1 MLPFRRLY
9 AYMPWTSSRRV
20 LHKFVDAFRAR
31 FIVSYLMSRLFCKG
45 LFARVRGMRLA
56 DKYLHGPD
64 GDRRRLLAAPDRRS
78 GNRHRSVCRIAR
90 VSRATD
96 IGLWLVRNISD
107 KGMMLQTS
115 VDVGGG
121 EDVEI
126 ALSEDTVV
134 SGRIVWAGDGLCGIV
149 FSEPIDVEETL
160 ADLARQQQSEGYR
173 ALRLPV
179 DAEAMLI
186 TASDAFPIDL
196 VDISKNGAGF
206 RCRTLLE
213 PGQLINLVLPGD
225 GERRSALVRWVADGR
240 GGLWFTS
247 PLPRQTL
254 ESVERFRPKT

>member
-1 MLPFRRLY
+1 MHTCLGPAHA
-9 AYMPWTSSRRV
+9 AYDVIRECIRGDIV
-20 LHKFVDAFRAR
+20 
-31 FIVSYLMSRLFCKG
+31 VSYLISRLLCEG
-45 LFARVRGMRLA
+45 LFARGRGMRLA
-56 DKYLHGPD
+56 DEVPGEPD
-64 GDRRRLLAAPDRRS
+64 GNRRRLLAAPDRRS

-96 IGLWLVRNISD
+96 IGLWLVRNISN

-134 SGRIVWAGDGLCGIV
+134 SGRIVWADNGLCGIA
-149 FSEPIDVEETL
+149 FSEPINVEEMLT
-160 ADLARQQQSEGYR
+160 DLARQQQSEGYR

-179 DAEAMLI
+179 DAEAILI

-206 RCRTLLE
+206 RCETLLE

-225 GERRSALVRWVADGR
+225 GERRSALVRWVADRR

-247 PLPRQTL
+247 PLARQTL
-254 ESVERFRPKT
+254 ESMECFRPKI